1 MLAWTQSFGCW
12 ILNIFFILN
21 SPCRGKW
28 SRKNRGQQVHHAI
41 HCCHHQPQSAG
52 WGGKVSEQLLLTLL
66 HHITPGLVYWQWEVM
81 SEFCLKT
88 DSQTS
93 CLGVYDHANDCAF
106 TVLHLLCSPRSALDV
121 FPCIQTV
128 PQQFYVDTT
137 TVDSHLLSFHFIVLL
152 QLLLKSKFTVRYR
165 VGVEPS
171 VVLHKGHV
179 GHGTIKRV

>member
-12 ILNIFFILN
+12 ILNIFLFWIHLAGESGAGKTEASKYIMQYIAAITNPSQRAEVERWASSSYWLCYTPSRQGWFID
-21 SPCRGKW
+21 SGKW
-28 SRKNRGQQVHHAI
+28 
-41 HCCHHQPQSAG
+41 CQSFV
-52 WGGKVSEQLLLTLL
+52 WKLTVR
-66 HHITPGLVYWQWEVM
+66 PAVY
-81 SEFCLKT
+81 S
-88 DSQTS
+88 
-93 CLGVYDHANDCAF
+93 VYDHANDCAF
-106 TVLHLLCSPRSALDV
+106 TVLHLLCSPHSALDV